1 MKLYVCMILSGSIC
15 TLAYLI
21 FNRILPYEMSLK
33 WMRLIFAALVV
44 FCLLSVGGLFLYG
57 RIYRQFIRRSE
68 ISDDN
73 WRMESKGLWRKIRIG
88 YSPLASSPVTVG
100 MIRPVILFPSGGK
113 QYSDSKEEKL
123 SGMNWSDT
131 CLHTRSTSCIF
142 YSKSQICRA
151 LTGDIDNP

>member
-73 WRMESKGLWRKIRIG
+73 WRMESKRLWRKIRIG
-88 YSPLASSPVTVG
+88 YSPLASPPVTVG
-100 MIRPVILFPSGGK
+100 MIRPVILFPSG
-113 QYSDSKEEKL
+113 
-123 SGMNWSDT
+123 MNWSIF
-131 CLHTRSTSCIF
+131 CAWMFSGVFWRSWPSRRNGSIRW
-142 YSKSQICRA
+142 SIIWPKKA
-151 LTGDIDNP
+151 LR